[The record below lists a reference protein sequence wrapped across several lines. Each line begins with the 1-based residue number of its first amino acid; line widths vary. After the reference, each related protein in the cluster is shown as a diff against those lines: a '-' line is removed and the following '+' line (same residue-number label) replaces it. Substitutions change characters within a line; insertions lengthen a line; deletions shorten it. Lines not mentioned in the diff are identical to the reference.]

1 MKKILIVFLF
11 SISIFNSFADHLK
24 GGWIKYEYI
33 SAGDIPNT
41 TKYRITVNQYLDCH
55 ADDFLI
61 DPHVFLGIFDG
72 GNNNL
77 QQVIVV
83 PQSQDEI
90 ENKSNF
96 NCITSPP
103 EVCYRINKY
112 VSVIDLPNNS
122 NGYILAVQ
130 RCCRIGD
137 IVNVPFSLST
147 GVTYT
152 NKIPGIINGVSY
164 RNNSSAFFAQKD
176 TAILC
181 TNSLF
186 SFDFSA
192 ADIDGDSLRYA
203 FTTGFFG
210 ANDMDAQPNPPNL
223 PPPPFEQNAILNY
236 SPGFSGLSPMGPG
249 VTIDA
254 ATGIISGI
262 APSTIGTYVVAV
274 VVNEYRK
281 GILIGATRKELHI
294 DVASCKST
302 VAALLSKYI
311 MCDAFS
317 FNIKNEETPPAGST
331 YNWNFG
337 DPATGAN
344 NFSTSPTPTHLYS
357 DTGIF
362 KINLKITVPG
372 GCEDSVSS
380 LAYIYPGFFPAFT
393 SNGQCKNTQIQFL
406 DKTQSTYGV
415 VNSWV
420 WNFNDTTSP
429 SNIST
434 LQNPQHLFSNS
445 GNYTVSLTLGNS
457 KGCIKTI
464 TKPVVIKDKPDLIV
478 TNDTL
483 ICSVDTLQLNALGNG
498 KAFWTPDYNI
508 NNQNNVSPLISP
520 DAPTMYYVTL
530 TDALGC
536 KTFDSVFVDVKQFVT
551 IDAGRDTGI
560 CAGDSYQLNTISDAL
575 QYQWSPV
582 PFLDKST
589 IKNPIANPT
598 VTTTFY
604 VIGNIGKCQ
613 STDSVKIKVSFYPT
627 VAGIPDTTL
636 CLGNS
641 VQLNATGGIMYS
653 WSPAIFLNNPN
664 ISNPI
669 AKPDKSI
676 QYIVA
681 ILDSSGCLKPVFD
694 TVVVRVEKVIADAGP
709 RDTSIV
715 INQSLQLNG
724 TGGQFYL
731 WSPARGLSDINIFNP
746 VALLND
752 DITYVLTASTR
763 SGCMATDTINVRVYK
778 VAPGLYTPNAFTP
791 NRDGLNDVF
800 KPVGIGIK
808 QINYFKIFDRWGQ
821 MIFSST
827 QQNVGWDGTFKGRSK
842 EAAVFAWMIE
852 GVDYLDKKIV
862 QKGTVILIR

>member
-1 MKKILIVFLF
+1 MKKIIFIFLF
-11 SISIFNSFADHLK
+11 SISCFASLADHLK

-33 SAGDIPNT
+33 SVGDIPNT

-55 ADDFLI
+55 ALDYLI
-61 DPHVFLGIFDG
+61 DPDVFLGIFDG

-77 QQVIVV
+77 QQVIVI
-83 PQSQDEI
+83 PLSQDEI
-90 ENKSNF
+90 ENKSTF
-96 NCITSPP
+96 NCIGSPP

-112 VSVIDLPNNS
+112 VLIIDLPDNN

-130 RCCRIGD
+130 RCCRIGE
-137 IVNVPFSLST
+137 IVNVPLSLST
-147 GVTYT
+147 GITYA

-164 RNNSSAFFAQKD
+164 RNNSSAIFAQRD
-176 TAILC
+176 TALLC
-181 TNSLF
+181 SNSLF

-192 ADIDGDSLRYA
+192 TDNDGDSLRYS
-203 FTTGFFG
+203 FTTGYFG
-210 ANDMDAQPNPPNL
+210 GDQGDAQPNPPSG
-223 PPPPFEQNAILNY
+223 PPFEQNAVLIY
-236 SPGFSGLSPMGPG
+236 SSGYSGLSPMGPG

-262 APSTIGTYVVAV
+262 TPSNLGTYVVAV

-294 DVASCKST
+294 DVASCQST
-302 VAALLSKYI
+302 VAALMSKYI
-311 MCDAFS
+311 MCDDFS
-317 FNIKNEETPPAGST
+317 LTFKNEGTPPAGST

-344 NFSTSPTPTHLYS
+344 NFSSSPTPTHLYS
-357 DTGIF
+357 DTGVF

-372 GCEDSVSS
+372 GCEDSASS

-393 SNGQCKNTQIQFL
+393 SNGQCKNTQIQFF
-406 DKTQSTYGV
+406 DKTQTTYGV
-415 VNSWV
+415 VDSWA
-420 WNFNDTTSP
+420 WNFEDATSP

-434 LQNPQHLFSNS
+434 LQNPQHLYSNS
-445 GNYTVSLTLGNS
+445 GNYNVSLTVGNS

-464 TKPVVIKDKPDLIV
+464 TKPVVIKDKPDLTV
-478 TNDTL
+478 TSDTL
-483 ICSVDTLQLNALGNG
+483 ICSIDTLQLNAIGNG
-498 KAFWTPDYNI
+498 NAFWTPDYNI
-508 NNQNNVSPLISP
+508 NIQNNVSPLVSP
-520 DAPTMYYVTL
+520 DTPTMYYVTL
-530 TDALGC
+530 TDASGC
-536 KTFDSVFVDVKQFVT
+536 KTFDSVFVDVKQSVT
-551 IDAGRDTGI
+551 IEAGRDTGI
-560 CAGDSYQLNTISDAL
+560 CAGDSYQLNPISDAL

-582 PFLDKST
+582 PFLDKGT

-613 STDSVKIKVSFYPT
+613 STDSVKIKVSFYPPF
-627 VAGIPDTTL
+627 AGISDTSI

-664 ISNPI
+664 IPNPI
-669 AKPDKSI
+669 AKPSRSI
-676 QYIVA
+676 QYVVA

-715 INQSLQLNG
+715 INQPLQLKG
-724 TGGQFYL
+724 TGGLLYL

-746 VALLND
+746 IALLND
-752 DITYVLTASTR
+752 DITYVLTTSAS
-763 SGCMATDTINVRVYK
+763 SGCFATDTISVRVYK
-778 VAPGLYTPNAFTP
+778 SAPGLYTPNAFTP
-791 NRDGLNDVF
+791 NGDGLNDVF
-800 KPVGIGIK
+800 KPIGIGIK

-821 MIFSST
+821 IIFSST
-827 QQNVGWDGTFKGRSK
+827 Q
-842 EAAVFAWMIE
+842 
-852 GVDYLDKKIV
+852 
-862 QKGTVILIR
+862 